1 MKVLHIGK
9 QGNLQRFAAADGFL
23 RSLEL
28 TDLKPGL
35 PVKEYL
41 DQAGDADFI
50 VVDAISSFPGELI
63 KQMPNLKVIHS
74 EGVAYNAIDL
84 KAADEYGVYV
94 CNAKG
99 MNAMA
104 VAEQAVL
111 LMVGMLRNM
120 VVNDA
125 AVRNGHQIETK
136 EGYMQNGNLYELADC
151 SVGLVGFGDIAQK
164 TAHLLKAYGVKEIYY
179 YKRHRL
185 DLEQEQQ
192 FGVQYRELDD
202 LLASSRIVS
211 LHLPVTDATMH
222 MADQDFFA
230 KMQPGSYLVNTARG
244 ELVDDAALIEA
255 LKSGRLAMAGL
266 DTLDHEPVLKNHPL
280 LNQSSGITRRLLLSP
295 HIGGI
300 TAASF
305 YRGYAMIDEDLRLI
319 AQGRKPK
326 RVVNHPQIHESK

>member
-1 MKVLHIGK
+1 MV
-9 QGNLQRFAAADGFL
+9 
-23 RSLEL
+23 
-28 TDLKPGL
+28 DLKSDL
-35 PVKEYL
+35 PVEEYL
-41 DQAGDADFI
+41 RQAGDADFI
-50 VVDAISSFPGELI
+50 IVDAITTISDELI
-63 KQMPNLKVIHS
+63 RQMPNLLLIHS
-74 EGVAYNAIDL
+74 EGVAFNAIDL
-84 KAADEYGVYV
+84 KAADECGVYV

-185 DLEQEQQ
+185 DPEQEQQ

-222 MADQDFFA
+222 MADHDFFA

-244 ELVDDAALIEA
+244 ELVDDQALIEA
-255 LKSGRLAMAGL
+255 LKSEKLAMAGL
-266 DTLDHEPVLKNHPL
+266 DTLDHEPVQSDHPL
-280 LNQSSGITRRLLLSP
+280 LNLPFEIAQRLLFSP

>member
-1 MKVLHIGK
+1 MV
-9 QGNLQRFAAADGFL
+9 
-23 RSLEL
+23 
-28 TDLKPGL
+28 DLKSDL
-35 PVKEYL
+35 PVEEYL
-41 DQAGDADFI
+41 RQAGDADFI
-50 VVDAISSFPGELI
+50 IVDAITTISDELI
-63 KQMPNLKVIHS
+63 RQMPNLLVIHS
-74 EGVAYNAIDL
+74 EGVAFNAIDL
-84 KAADEYGVYV
+84 KAADECGVYV

-185 DLEQEQQ
+185 DPEQEQQ

-222 MADQDFFA
+222 MADHDFFA

>member
-9 QGNLQRFAAADGFL
+9 QGNLQRFAVADGFL

-50 VVDAISSFPGELI
+50 VVDAISSVPGELI

-74 EGVAYNAIDL
+74 EGVAFNAIDL
-84 KAADEYGVYV
+84 KTADECGVYV

-111 LMVGMLRNM
+111 LMVGMLRN
-120 VVNDA
+120 VIVNDA

-151 SVGLVGFGDIAQK
+151 SVGLIGFGDIAQK
-164 TAHLLKAYGVKEIYY
+164 TACLLKAYGVKEIYY

-185 DLEQEQQ
+185 DPEQEQQ

-211 LHLPVTDATMH
+211 LHLPVTDATMY
-222 MADQDFFA
+222 MADHDFFA

-266 DTLDHEPVLKNHPL
+266 DTLDHEPVQSDHPL
-280 LNQSSGITRRLLLSP
+280 LNLPFEIAQRLLFSP

>member
-1 MKVLHIGK
+1 MV
-9 QGNLQRFAAADGFL
+9 
-23 RSLEL
+23 
-28 TDLKPGL
+28 DLKSDL
-35 PVKEYL
+35 PVEEYL
-41 DQAGDADFI
+41 RQAGDADFI
-50 VVDAISSFPGELI
+50 IVDAITTISDELI
-63 KQMPNLKVIHS
+63 RQMPNLLVIHS
-74 EGVAYNAIDL
+74 EGVAFNAIDL
-84 KAADEYGVYV
+84 KAADECGVYV

-185 DLEQEQQ
+185 DPEQEQQ

-222 MADQDFFA
+222 MADHDFFA

-255 LKSGRLAMAGL
+255 LKSERLAMAGL
-266 DTLDHEPVLKNHPL
+266 DTLDHDPVLKNHPL

>member
-1 MKVLHIGK
+1 MV
-9 QGNLQRFAAADGFL
+9 
-23 RSLEL
+23 
-28 TDLKPGL
+28 DLKSDL
-35 PVKEYL
+35 PVEEYL
-41 DQAGDADFI
+41 RQAGDADFI
-50 VVDAISSFPGELI
+50 IVDAITTISDELI
-63 KQMPNLKVIHS
+63 LQMPNLLVIHS
-74 EGVAYNAIDL
+74 EGVAFNAIDL
-84 KAADEYGVYV
+84 KAADECGVYV

-185 DLEQEQQ
+185 DPEQEQQ

-222 MADQDFFA
+222 MADHDFFA

-244 ELVDDAALIEA
+244 ELVDDAALIEV
-255 LKSGRLAMAGL
+255 LKSGHLAMAGL
-266 DTLDHEPVLKNHPL
+266 DTLDHEPVLKDHPL
-280 LNQSSGITRRLLLSP
+280 LNQPRSIASRLLLSP

-305 YRGYAMIDEDLRLI
+305 YRGYAMIDEDLWLA
-319 AQGRKPK
+319 AQGQEPK
-326 RVVNHPQIHESK
+326 RVVNHPQIPKAD

>member
-1 MKVLHIGK
+1 MV
-9 QGNLQRFAAADGFL
+9 
-23 RSLEL
+23 
-28 TDLKPGL
+28 DLKSDL
-35 PVKEYL
+35 PVEEYL
-41 DQAGDADFI
+41 RQAGDADFI
-50 VVDAISSFPGELI
+50 IVDAITTISDELI
-63 KQMPNLKVIHS
+63 RQMPNLLVIHS
-74 EGVAYNAIDL
+74 EGVAFNAIDL
-84 KAADEYGVYV
+84 KAADECGVYV

-111 LMVGMLRNM
+111 LMVGMLRNV

-151 SVGLVGFGDIAQK
+151 SVGLIGFGDIAQK
-164 TAHLLKAYGVKEIYY
+164 TARLLKAYGVKEIYY

-222 MADQDFFA
+222 MADHDFFA

-255 LKSGRLAMAGL
+255 LKSERLAMAGL

-280 LNQSSGITRRLLLSP
+280 LN
-295 HIGGI
+295 
-300 TAASF
+300 
-305 YRGYAMIDEDLRLI
+305 
-319 AQGRKPK
+319 
-326 RVVNHPQIHESK
+326 

>member
-41 DQAGDADFI
+41 DKAGDADFI
-50 VVDAISSFPGELI
+50 VVDAISSVSGELI

-84 KAADEYGVYV
+84 KAADECGVYV

-111 LMVGMLRNM
+111 LMVGMLRNV

-151 SVGLVGFGDIAQK
+151 SVGLIGFGDIAQK
-164 TAHLLKAYGVKEIYY
+164 TARLLKAYGVKEIYY

-185 DLEQEQQ
+185 DPEQEQQ

-222 MADQDFFA
+222 MADQAFFA

-266 DTLDHEPVLKNHPL
+266 DTLDHEPVQSDHPL
-280 LNQSSGITRRLLLSP
+280 LNLPFEIAQRLLFSP

-305 YRGYAMIDEDLRLI
+305 YRGYAMIEEDL
-319 AQGRKPK
+319 
-326 RVVNHPQIHESK
+326 

>member
-1 MKVLHIGK
+1 MV
-9 QGNLQRFAAADGFL
+9 
-23 RSLEL
+23 
-28 TDLKPGL
+28 DLKSDL
-35 PVKEYL
+35 PVEEYL
-41 DQAGDADFI
+41 RQAGDADFI
-50 VVDAISSFPGELI
+50 IVDAITTISDELI
-63 KQMPNLKVIHS
+63 RQMPNLLVIHS
-74 EGVAYNAIDL
+74 EGVAFNAIDL
-84 KAADEYGVYV
+84 KAADECGVYV

-111 LMVGMLRNM
+111 LMVGMLRNV

-185 DLEQEQQ
+185 DPEQEQQ

-222 MADQDFFA
+222 MADHDFFA

-255 LKSGRLAMAGL
+255 LKSERLAMAGL

>member
-1 MKVLHIGK
+1 MV
-9 QGNLQRFAAADGFL
+9 
-23 RSLEL
+23 
-28 TDLKPGL
+28 DLKSDL
-35 PVKEYL
+35 PVEEYL
-41 DQAGDADFI
+41 RQAGDADFI
-50 VVDAISSFPGELI
+50 IVDAITTISDELI
-63 KQMPNLKVIHS
+63 RQMPNLLVIHS
-74 EGVAYNAIDL
+74 EGVAFNAIDL
-84 KAADEYGVYV
+84 KAADECGVYV

-185 DLEQEQQ
+185 DPEQEQQ

-222 MADQDFFA
+222 MADHDFFA

-255 LKSGRLAMAGL
+255 LKSERLAMAGL

>member
-1 MKVLHIGK
+1 MV
-9 QGNLQRFAAADGFL
+9 
-23 RSLEL
+23 
-28 TDLKPGL
+28 DLKSDL
-35 PVKEYL
+35 PVEEYL
-41 DQAGDADFI
+41 RQAGDADFI
-50 VVDAISSFPGELI
+50 IVDAITTISDELI
-63 KQMPNLKVIHS
+63 RQMPNLLVIHS
-74 EGVAYNAIDL
+74 EGVAFNAIDL
-84 KAADEYGVYV
+84 KAADECGVYV

-136 EGYMQNGNLYELADC
+136 EGYMQNGTLYELADC
-151 SVGLVGFGDIAQK
+151 SVGLIGFGDIAQK
-164 TAHLLKAYGVKEIYY
+164 TARLLKAYGVKEIYY

-185 DLEQEQQ
+185 DPEQEQQ

-222 MADQDFFA
+222 MADHDFFA

>member
-9 QGNLQRFAAADGFL
+9 TGNLQRFAVADGFL

-50 VVDAISSFPGELI
+50 VVDAISSVPGELI

-84 KAADEYGVYV
+84 KAADDCGVYV

-111 LMVGMLRNM
+111 LMVGMLRNV

-151 SVGLVGFGDIAQK
+151 SVGLIGFGDIAQK
-164 TAHLLKAYGVKEIYY
+164 TARLLKAYGVKEIYY

-185 DLEQEQQ
+185 DPEQEQQ

-222 MADQDFFA
+222 MADHDFFA

-266 DTLDHEPVLKNHPL
+266 DTLDHEPVQSDHPL
-280 LNQSSGITRRLLLSP
+280 LNLPFEIAQRLLFSP

-305 YRGYAMIDEDLRLI
+305 YRGYAMIEEDLQLA
-319 AQGRKPK
+319 AQGKRPK
-326 RVVNHPQIHESK
+326 RVVNSPK

>member
-50 VVDAISSFPGELI
+50 VVDAISSVPGELI

-84 KAADEYGVYV
+84 KAADDCGVYV

-111 LMVGMLRNM
+111 LMVGMLRNV

-151 SVGLVGFGDIAQK
+151 SVGLIGFGDIAQK
-164 TAHLLKAYGVKEIYY
+164 TARLLKAYGVKEIYY

-185 DLEQEQQ
+185 DPEQEQQ

-266 DTLDHEPVLKNHPL
+266 DTLDHEPVQSDHPL
-280 LNQSSGITRRLLLSP
+280 LNLPFEIAQRLLFSP

-305 YRGYAMIDEDLRLI
+305 YRGYAMIEEDLQLA
-319 AQGRKPK
+319 AQGKRPK
-326 RVVNHPQIHESK
+326 RVVNSPK

>member
-1 MKVLHIGK
+1 MV
-9 QGNLQRFAAADGFL
+9 
-23 RSLEL
+23 
-28 TDLKPGL
+28 DLKSDL
-35 PVKEYL
+35 PVEEYL
-41 DQAGDADFI
+41 RQAGDADFI
-50 VVDAISSFPGELI
+50 IVDAITTISDELI
-63 KQMPNLKVIHS
+63 RQMPNLLVIHS
-74 EGVAYNAIDL
+74 EGVAFNAIDL
-84 KAADEYGVYV
+84 KAADECGVYV

-185 DLEQEQQ
+185 DPEQEQQ

-222 MADQDFFA
+222 MADHDFFA

-244 ELVDDAALIEA
+244 ELVDDQALIEA
-255 LKSGRLAMAGL
+255 LKSEKLAMAGL
-266 DTLDHEPVLKNHPL
+266 DTLDHEPVQSDHPL
-280 LNQSSGITRRLLLSP
+280 LNLPFEIAQRLLFSP

>member
-9 QGNLQRFAAADGFL
+9 AGNLQRFAATDGFL

-50 VVDAISSFPGELI
+50 VVDAISSVSGELI

-84 KAADEYGVYV
+84 KAADECGVYV

-111 LMVGMLRNM
+111 LMVGMLRNV

-125 AVRNGHQIETK
+125 AVRAGHQIETK
-136 EGYMQNGNLYELADC
+136 EAYMQNGNLYELADC
-151 SVGLVGFGDIAQK
+151 SVGLIGFGDIAQK
-164 TAHLLKAYGVKEIYY
+164 TARLLKAYGVKEIYY

-185 DLEQEQQ
+185 DSAVEAE
-192 FGVQYRELDD
+192 FGVEYRDLDS

-211 LHLPVTDATMH
+211 LHLPVTKATTH
-222 MADQDFFA
+222 MADHDFFA
-230 KMQPGSYLVNTARG
+230 KMQSGSYLVNTARG
-244 ELVDDAALIEA
+244 ELIDDLALIEA
-255 LKSGRLAMAGL
+255 LKSGKLAMAGL
-266 DTLDHEPVLKNHPL
+266 DTLDHEPVQRDHPL
-280 LNQSSGITRRLLLSP
+280 LNQPSEIAQRLLFSP

-300 TAASF
+300 TTASF
-305 YRGYAMIDEDLRLI
+305 YRGYAMIEEDLQLA
-319 AQGRKPK
+319 AQGKRPK
-326 RVVNHPQIHESK
+326 RVVNSPKH

>member
-9 QGNLQRFAAADGFL
+9 AGNLQRFAATDGFL

-50 VVDAISSFPGELI
+50 VVDAISSVSGELI

-84 KAADEYGVYV
+84 KAADECGVYV

-111 LMVGMLRNM
+111 LMVGMLRNV

-125 AVRNGHQIETK
+125 AVRAGHQIETK
-136 EGYMQNGNLYELADC
+136 EAYMQNGNLYELADC
-151 SVGLVGFGDIAQK
+151 SVGLIGFGDIAQK
-164 TAHLLKAYGVKEIYY
+164 TARLLKAYGVKEIYY

-185 DLEQEQQ
+185 DSAVEAE
-192 FGVQYRELDD
+192 FGVEYRDLDS

-211 LHLPVTDATMH
+211 LHLPVTKATTH
-222 MADQDFFA
+222 MADHDFFA
-230 KMQPGSYLVNTARG
+230 KMQSGSYLVNTARG
-244 ELVDDAALIEA
+244 ELIDDQALVEA
-255 LKSGRLAMAGL
+255 LKSGKLAMAGL
-266 DTLDHEPVLKNHPL
+266 DTLDHEPVQRDHPL
-280 LNQSSGITRRLLLSP
+280 LNQPPEIAQRLLFSP

-300 TAASF
+300 TTASF
-305 YRGYAMIDEDLRLI
+305 YRGYAMIEEDLQLV
-319 AQGRKPK
+319 AQGKRPK
-326 RVVNHPQIHESK
+326 RVVNSPKH